1 MPGAAATFMD
11 RARKDAS
18 PSDIGTYGY
27 DDGYEYGALSILADG
42 SVVEIP
48 HTHAALATEA

>member
-1 MPGAAATFMD
+1 MD